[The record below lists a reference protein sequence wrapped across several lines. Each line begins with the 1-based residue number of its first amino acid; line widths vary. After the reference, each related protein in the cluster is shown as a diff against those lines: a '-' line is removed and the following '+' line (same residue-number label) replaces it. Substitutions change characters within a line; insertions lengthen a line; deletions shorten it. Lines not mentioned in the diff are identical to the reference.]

1 MKRGKFKMEKATR
14 ASFGEALAELGKE
27 FSQIVVL
34 DADLSKSTM
43 SASFGK
49 NFPDRFFQMGIQE
62 ANMIGVASGLAF
74 SGKIPFLCSFGAFLT
89 GRFDQIRVTV
99 GYAEANVRLVGTH
112 AGVGIG
118 DDGCSQMALEDLA
131 CMRTLPGLAVLQ
143 PADDV
148 ETKSMMR
155 YLMDHQGPVYIRL
168 TRQALKSVHASD
180 YKFRLGR
187 MSELREGKDAVI
199 FATGGLV
206 GNSVDAAQMLKADG
220 LDVGVVNVSSIKPVD
235 RECILKWSKKVK
247 RIFTAEDHQ
256 VVGGLGGAVAEV
268 LADIGAGV
276 PLKRIGIQD
285 TYGESGLPKDLYE
298 KHGLNASGVART
310 VKSTFA

>member
-1 MKRGKFKMEKATR
+1 MTADKATR

-27 FSQIVVL
+27 FSQIVAL

-43 SASFGK
+43 SQYFAK
-49 NFPDRFFQMGIQE
+49 NFPDRFFQMGISE
-62 ANMIGVASGLAF
+62 SNMIGVAAGLAF

-99 GYAEANVRLVGTH
+99 GYAEANVRMVGTH

-131 CMRTLPGLAVLQ
+131 CMRTLPGVAVLQ

-148 ETKSMMR
+148 ETKAMMR
-155 YLMDHQGPVYIRL
+155 YLVDHKGPVYIRL
-168 TRQALKSVHASD
+168 TRQNLKNVHNVS
-180 YKFRLGR
+180 YKFQLGK
-187 MSELREGKDAVI
+187 SHEIKSGKDGVI

-206 GNSVDAAQMLKADG
+206 GNSLDSANLLKTDG
-220 LDVGVVNVSSIKPVD
+220 LDIGVVNFSSIKPID
-235 RECILKWSKKVK
+235 RECIMNWSKKAK
-247 RIFTAEDHQ
+247 FIFTAEDHQ
-256 VVGGLGGAVAEV
+256 VAGGLGGAVAEV
-268 LADIGAGV
+268 MAEIGSQAKLV
-276 PLKRIGIQD
+276 RIGVQD
-285 TYGESGLPKDLYE
+285 SYGESGLPKDLYQ
-298 KHGLNASGVART
+298 KHGLDVAGVART